1 MHNGCVWVAGIDV
14 PASAVADLAFRL
26 DKAGHTALGR
36 RVGIACD
43 TNSPWVGLQRNEY
56 LLIVSV
62 LGDASGALGE
72 FREILLD
79 EYTR

>member
-1 MHNGCVWVAGIDV
+1 MWVAGIDM
-14 PASAVADLAFRL
+14 PASAVAELACRL
-26 DKAGHTALGR
+26 DKAGHTGLGR
-36 RVGIACD
+36 RVGTAYD

-72 FREILLD
+72 FREMLLD